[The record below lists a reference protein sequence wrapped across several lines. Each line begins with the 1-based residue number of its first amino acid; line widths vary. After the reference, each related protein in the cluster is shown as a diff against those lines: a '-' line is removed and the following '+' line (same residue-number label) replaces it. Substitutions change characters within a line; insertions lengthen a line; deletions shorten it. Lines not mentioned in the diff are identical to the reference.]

1 VIAQTEGTHATMDY
15 SRDELRR
22 QARTSQDEHL
32 EVMGRWRS
40 ALGRIFDPEATTDP
54 ADKASFL
61 GVPNRR
67 QFLRIGGLTIAG
79 SALLVACGDDEND
92 SASTTTAAAGG
103 SSTTTAGDGSTTTT
117 NPMAGSDMDLTLLRT
132 ASSIEALAV
141 AAYQAG
147 IDSGLVTDS
156 AVADAA
162 VLFQSQHMD
171 HGAALEAQTT
181 SLGGE
186 AYTEPNPYLKE
197 NVVDPAL
204 AEVTDQLSVVRLALD
219 LENAAAQTYTLA
231 GGLLSTPTLRQ
242 IIMSIGG
249 VEARH
254 LAVLRGV
261 VDGAG
266 VAQVPVGFMP
276 TEDAAPEESFV

>member
-1 VIAQTEGTHATMDY
+1 MDY

-22 QARTSQDEHL
+22 QARASQEDHVA
-32 EVMGRWRS
+32 VMSRWRR
-40 ALGRIFDPEATTDP
+40 ALDHIFDPDTDVSR
-54 ADKASFL
+54 ADKAAFL

-79 SALLVACGDDEND
+79 SALLVACGGDDDD
-92 SASTTTAAAGG
+92 SAGDTTTSAAGAS
-103 SSTTTAGDGSTTTT
+103 SSTTAGGGTTSTTA
-117 NPMAGSDMDLTLLRT
+117 PAGSEMDLTLLRT
-132 ASSIEALAV
+132 ASSIEVLAV
-141 AAYQAG
+141 NAYQAA
-147 IDSGLVTDS
+147 IDSGLVTD
-156 AVADAA
+156 AA
-162 VLFQSQHMD
+162 VGAAATLFQSQHMD
-171 HGAALEAQTT
+171 HGAALQAQTE

-186 AYTEPNPYLKE
+186 AYTDPNPFLQE

-204 AEVTDQLSVVRLALD
+204 AAVTDQLSVVQLALD